1 MIPLSEAKK
10 LYERFYE
17 GTATHGEAEQLAR
30 YILSDDCP
38 DEWRAE
44 MGVFAAIAGENA
56 FTLPQG
62 FTERMASHLQSV
74 TGDGRKAVSLWIR
87 FRKVAAAA
95 VAVAACIALAIILW
109 PSTEPSPVTE
119 DITPVATR
127 STASKTAQ
135 PVAVQAKKA
144 TSDTICL
151 PTSPKKHSRETSS
164 ATLAKTEEKTEEY
177 KLQQATA
184 PTTSSF
190 YAATAHSEDEARA
203 QLAKAAAL
211 LEEARKDGRQ
221 TIQTLS
227 LDNYQFPSA
236 ASPTL
241 TNLTIN

>member
-44 MGVFAAIAGENA
+44 MGVFAAIIGET

-127 STASKTAQ
+127 STASRTAQ

-144 TSDTICL
+144 SSDTICL
-151 PTSPKKHSRETSS
+151 PTSPKRQRLNTSS
-164 ATLAKTEEKTEEY
+164 AALAKTEEKTEEN
-177 KLQQATA
+177 KSQQATA

-190 YAATAHSEDEARA
+190 YAATAHSEDEAKA

-211 LEEARKDGRQ
+211 LEEARRESRQ

-227 LDNYQFPSA
+227 LDDCQFPSA